1 MDEREDVIMKVI
13 NFKGFKDVPVCARVM
28 YGIALILAVS
38 GIVTIML
45 DVFEI
50 CEIEVCVSLALCTA
64 SLLISTFGL
73 NKYKDKSYKE
83 I

>member
-1 MDEREDVIMKVI
+1 MKVI

-28 YGIALILAVS
+28 YGIALIFAVA

-50 CEIEVCVSLALCTA
+50 CEIKLCVSLALCTA
-64 SLLISTFGL
+64 SLLISTFSL
-73 NKYKDKSYKE
+73 NKYKDK
-83 I
+83 